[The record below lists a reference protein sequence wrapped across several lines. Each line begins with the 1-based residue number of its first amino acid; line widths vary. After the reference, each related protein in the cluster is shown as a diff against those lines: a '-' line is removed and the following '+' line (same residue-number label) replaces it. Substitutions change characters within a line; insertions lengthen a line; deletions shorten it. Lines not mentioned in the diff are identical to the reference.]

1 MQAGKKRMQLEKIYD
16 ILILKAEPKILKI
29 ERNSYGENQK
39 KIKRAGLHCSG
50 NLDILGNVYAYV

>member
-1 MQAGKKRMQLEKIYD
+1 MQLEKIYD